1 MAYLFYLATLLRLL
15 VAVHDDDHGQR
26 QGVHLEIQLTH
37 LNSRRIIKS
46 AEYDHRN
53 KLITATNCTSIIQL
67 THLNSRQFIK
77 IAK

>member
-15 VAVHDDDHGQR
+15 VSVHDDDHGQR

-53 KLITATNCTSIIQL
+53 KLITATNCTSG
-67 THLNSRQFIK
+67 NSAHPPKQQANYK
-77 IAK
+77 IG